1 MDGNAINHA
10 ADDNASMGERPGP
23 LDDAPVIMAAVRLGS
38 CLAFAAYNE
47 EANSILLE
55 EITASGSDLYT
66 MIERV
71 VAIVRPTLLL
81 LSTKVCSDEATL
93 NALRTPPPNG
103 NTAQECVQGQGS
115 IPYTLLK
122 TSTFELRACKA
133 HILQMRVV
141 SLSQHAGTGHP
152 FLPPRHFSSQDE
164 HEYKMSKFHSIATLI
179 DFDRADQVQAV
190 GSLLSFLKQS
200 TFRCVH
206 NGAIS
211 VEDIVR
217 VNASLHMT
225 VSSDT
230 FSALHIFSTEHH
242 PLVAAKGCGKSK
254 EGFSL
259 FSLLDRT
266 KSNAGSRMLREW
278 MLKPLADT
286 ESIERRHDGVEMF
299 LLSELRP
306 FADRIHGLLKTIG
319 AVDKILLRIMKCST
333 SHKDVLTLFQSLKSA
348 MEIAGLL
355 QTVLEKLHQKMIH
368 EHVETQFHE
377 DSASES
383 NGERRVEQS
392 ARSYV
397 DCVTDLLQRSNF
409 ESLHNLSHRIA
420 SVIDVQ
426 ATCEVKSMVIHPGQD
441 ELLDELKEIYTDL
454 DSKHT
459 MP

>member
-10 ADDNASMGERPGP
+10 TDDNTSMGERPGP

-38 CLAFAAYNE
+38 CIAFAAYNE
-47 EANSILLE
+47 DANAILLE
-55 EITASGSDLYT
+55 EITASGSKLYS

-93 NALRTPPPNG
+93 EALRTPPPNG
-103 NTAQECVQGQGS
+103 NTAQESAQGQGS

-133 HILQMRVV
+133 HILQMRVD
-141 SLSQHAGTGHP
+141 SLSQNVGTG
-152 FLPPRHFSSQDE
+152 LPPRHYSSQDE
-164 HEYKMSKFHSIATLI
+164 HAYKMSNFHSIATLI

-190 GSLLSFLKQS
+190 GSLLSFLKNG
-200 TFRCVH
+200 TFRCVT

-211 VEDIVR
+211 VDDIVR

-225 VSSDT
+225 VSSDAFT
-230 FSALHIFSTEHH
+230 VLHIFSTEHH

-266 KSNAGSRMLREW
+266 KSHAGSRMLREW

-286 ESIERRHDGVEMF
+286 ESIERRQDGVEMF

-306 FADRIHGLLKTIG
+306 FADNIHGLLKSIG
-319 AVDKILLRIMKCST
+319 AIDKILLRIMKCCT
-333 SHKDVLTLFQSLKSA
+333 SHKDVLALFHSLKYA

-368 EHVETQFHE
+368 EHVEAQFHE
-377 DSASES
+377 DSPSES

-392 ARSYV
+392 ARNYV

-409 ESLHNLSHRIA
+409 ESLHNLSHRIS

-426 ATCEVKSMVIHPGQD
+426 ATCEAKSIVIQPGQD
-441 ELLDELKEIYTDL
+441 NLLDELKEIYMDL
-454 DSKHT
+454 DST
-459 MP
+459 